1 MRIFLS
7 ILLLSVCYGIVIN
20 VPADATGIQV
30 AISASSDGDT
40 VLVSPGIYVENIA
53 YHGKK
58 ITVGSLFI
66 TTGDTSYISQTQIDG
81 NRLAPVV
88 RFHDS
93 EDSTSVLSGFTIK
106 NGKGLLYPYLSGSGS
121 WAQYYNYGGGI
132 IILGGSPNINNL
144 IITNNE
150 ADFGVGICI
159 VRSDLTD
166 IWKINNIQFRNNLAA
181 YSGAGI
187 FLGYIDN
194 ELIIFDEMTFS
205 SNFAMGGSGESGAG
219 IFVDHSVNNDGGAII
234 VDSGDFTQTQKV
246 VLVK

>member
-1 MRIFLS
+1 
-7 ILLLSVCYGIVIN
+7 
-20 VPADATGIQV
+20 
-30 AISASSDGDT
+30 
-40 VLVSPGIYVENIA
+40 
-53 YHGKK
+53 
-58 ITVGSLFI
+58 
-66 TTGDTSYISQTQIDG
+66 
-81 NRLAPVV
+81 
-88 RFHDS
+88 
-93 EDSTSVLSGFTIK
+93 
-106 NGKGLLYPYLSGSGS
+106 
-121 WAQYYNYGGGI
+121 
-132 IILGGSPNINNL
+132 
-144 IITNNE
+144 
-150 ADFGVGICI
+150 VGICI

-205 SNFAMGGSGESGAG
+205 SNFAMGGSGEGCAG